1 MKIMENKEKLKKF
14 GIKIAIFLLG
24 MLILFLGFYNINDL
38 KQAKR
43 AEYTLKELK
52 LLRIA
57 LEEYYQ
63 LTNEYP
69 NLTQEGAKDNLRI
82 LDYTD
87 KNGKFISFAEIYG
100 RDSLPNTP
108 ENEHIA
114 ESNMIYDTNDFSKGS
129 RTGGWNYDF
138 LGRTGEIHANLPVNI
153 FSQNVDWCEY

>member
-1 MKIMENKEKLKKF
+1 MENKERLR
-14 GIKIAIFLLG
+14 KIIWRIAVVIFAIVIIFLA
-24 MLILFLGFYNINDL
+24 FYNIKDL

-43 AEYTLKELK
+43 AEYTLRQLKE
-52 LLRIA
+52 LRIA

-63 LTNEYP
+63 LANEYP

-100 RDSLPNTP
+100 RDSLPSTP
-108 ENEHIA
+108 ENENIG
-114 ESNMIYDTNDFSKGS
+114 ESNMIYDTDNFSKRS

-138 LGRTGEIHANLPVNI
+138 SGRTGEIHANLPVNI

>member
-1 MKIMENKEKLKKF
+1 MKTMEKKEKLKKI

-52 LLRIA
+52 ELRIA

-69 NLTQEGAKDNLRI
+69 NLTYEGAKDNLRV

-100 RDSLPNTP
+100 KNSLPNTP
-108 ENEHIA
+108 ENEQIS
-114 ESNMIYDTNDFSKGS
+114 ERNMIYDTNNFSEGNK
-129 RTGGWNYDF
+129 TGGWNYDF
-138 LGRTGEIHANLPVNI
+138 SGRTGEIHANLPVNI
-153 FSQNVDWCEY
+153 FSQNIEWCEY

>member
-1 MKIMENKEKLKKF
+1 MEKKEKLKKI

-52 LLRIA
+52 ELRIA

-69 NLTQEGAKDNLRI
+69 NLTYEGAKDNLRV

-100 RDSLPNTP
+100 RDSLPSTP
-108 ENEHIA
+108 ENENIG
-114 ESNMIYDTNDFSKGS
+114 ESNMIYDTDNFSKGS

-138 LGRTGEIHANLPVNI
+138 SGRTGEIHANLPVNI
-153 FSQNVDWCEY
+153 FSQNIEWCEY